1 MLKAMTPI
9 SVFRTITCFALA
21 FLMISATVPS
31 AIAAETQSSVINRGG
46 TVIVLQ
52 NGLRVILVNQ
62 PAFPL
67 TSCQL
72 WYHQGSDSEPEGYK
86 GACYALK
93 HILSLDSMIANQKE
107 AIKLFKSAAQFDS
120 FASEDFTAFAINSVK
135 ENLPEALKIQA
146 ARLNS
151 KLDNPQVVI
160 DGLSESSKK
169 HTALVEPTDY
179 ERLENEIRS
188 LASGRGKHPEH
199 QHHINNAKKVKEYYQ
214 ASFMKAPV
222 TLVIAGNF
230 DSAAVLKSIQANF
243 AGARMLQK
251 PKPPQ
256 SNWQPAEKE
265 KSFTKFITGDTN
277 YIAVAFKV
285 PGVSNPDIAPLVV
298 LESLLANK
306 VNGILKNRFI
316 ADSTCKAAGAKLEL
330 RKEHGLFRLHFASDQ
345 SVDPKLVLIDLD
357 SLIHTLQDVSIDSI
371 SLNRARQRAYMRYLK
386 HLGGPYDAAYHHG
399 YFEAM
404 ENHNLIAEW
413 KSILDKVKDEDIIR
427 VAKRYLTVNN
437 RTVGIYKTKTKT
449 ATKNQELSSESEDRD
464 HFHTMRNGTSVPVN
478 KSVKEVAREE
488 ATNLVN
494 KRPVEA
500 NVGPILFPSI
510 KPEQKKLANGI
521 KLVLYP
527 VKGSQIVS
535 LTGSIQCGSVH
546 EPQTKRGVS
555 QLNTAL
561 MNGDSVNISL
571 ERSRILQSNKGL
583 SLEDLLSFTSGP
595 EYTTF
600 HCNFFKDNLKTLTKL
615 LSHHMRYPDLSDAKF
630 ERARALATSTVML
643 ENSLSRDKLKNHL
656 MRNLLDKNSTYGP
669 VQVNSLVSAIDKLTP
684 EDVSEY
690 RNKWLKPCSTVIVAV
705 GDMDLTTLANT
716 IEPIFA
722 DWKSNDGSEPVS
734 PPVQLNPR
742 QILKIILPEV
752 PDSRPPELVAGRLIE
767 EEGDSG
773 FADMALTNCA
783 LFEHPIYARLS
794 RSRFGPYLDVNSEKL
809 GDHCLW
815 WSKMTG
821 RKNVLEDTFTAFK
834 KAVLDLENK
843 GIGDMELKELKDFLI
858 RRSVIRGESDIFTIA
873 DTVLKRLNADR
884 SIDIARAVLQREKTD
899 LNQFIKDTLKP
910 ERSCLVFE
918 LNKNSRNLARKL
930 NLNK

>member
-1 MLKAMTPI
+1 MLKAMTLI
-9 SVFRTITCFALA
+9 SVFRTVTCFALA
-21 FLMISATVPS
+21 FLMLSAGAPAV
-31 AIAAETQSSVINRGG
+31 IAAETQSSVINRGG

-72 WYHQGSDSEPEGYK
+72 WYHQGSDSEPEGYR

-93 HILSLDSMIANQKE
+93 HVLSLDPMMANQKA

-151 KLDNPQVVI
+151 KLDNTQVVL
-160 DGLSESSKK
+160 DGLSESTKK
-169 HTALVEPTDY
+169 HTALLEPTDY

-199 QHHINNAKKVKEYYQ
+199 QHRINNVKKVKEYYQ

-230 DSAAVLKSIQANF
+230 DSAAVLKSIQENF
-243 AGARMLQK
+243 AGARILQK

-256 SNWQPAEKE
+256 TNWQPGERE

-285 PGVSNPDIAPLVV
+285 PGVSNSDIAPLVV

-316 ADSTCKAAGAKLEL
+316 TDSTCKAASAKLEL
-330 RKEHGLFRLHFASDQ
+330 RKEHGLFRLQFASDQ
-345 SVDPKLVLIDLD
+345 SVDPKLVMTDLD
-357 SLIHTLQDVSIDSI
+357 SLIQTLQDVSIDSI
-371 SLNRARQRAYMRYLK
+371 SLNRARQRAYLRYLK

-399 YFEAM
+399 YFEAL

-413 KSILDKVKDEDIIR
+413 KSILDKVKEEDIIK
-427 VAKRYLTVNN
+427 VAKKYLTVSN
-437 RTVGIYKTKTKT
+437 RTVGIYKTKVKT
-449 ATKNQELSSESEDRD
+449 AIKSQESSSESEDSD
-464 HFHTMRNGTSVPVN
+464 HFHTMRNGTSVPAT
-478 KSVKEVAREE
+478 KSIKEVAHEE

-510 KPEQKKLANGI
+510 KPQQKKLANGI

-535 LTGSIQCGSVH
+535 LTGSIQLGAVH

-571 ERSRILQSNKGL
+571 ERSRVLQSNKGL
-583 SLEDLLSFTSGP
+583 SQEDLLSFTSGP

-600 HCNFFKDNLKTLTKL
+600 HCNFFKDNLRTLTKL
-615 LSHHMRYPDLSDAKF
+615 LSHHMRFPDLSDAKF
-630 ERARALATSTVML
+630 ERARALATSTVMI

-656 MRNLLDKNSTYGP
+656 MRNLLDKNSTYAP
-669 VQVNSLVSAIDKLTP
+669 VQVNRLVSGIDKLTP
-684 EDVSEY
+684 EDVTDY
-690 RNKWLKPCSTVIVAV
+690 RKKWLKPGSTVIVAV
-705 GDMDLTTLANT
+705 GDMDLNTLSST

-722 DWKSNDGSEPVS
+722 DWKPDGGSEPVS

-752 PDSRPPELVAGRLIE
+752 SDSRPPELVAGRLIE

-794 RSRFGPYLDVNSEKL
+794 RSRFGPYLDLNSEKL

-821 RKNVLEDTFTAFK
+821 RKNVLEDTFSAFK
-834 KAVLDLENK
+834 KSVYDLENK
-843 GIGDMELKELKDFLI
+843 GIDDMELKELKDFLI

-884 SIDIARAVLQREKTD
+884 SIDIARSVLQRGKAD

-910 ERSCLVFE
+910 ERSCVVFE